1 MNILERFSTD
11 TVSWAFG
18 DRHQWFYG
26 LVEDLHK
33 NSNIQHEL
41 LELIELS
48 EKLRFCG
55 YTSIQRKFLDTKDI
69 TKLLALKSEI
79 LFANE
84 FIDLGFSIE
93 MIADNCSN
101 WPKKSP
107 DLSVH
112 TTDKNF
118 LIEVTR
124 IGGDDTISEIL
135 RELRELVKPVHF
147 LDVWIKFSQE
157 LSIPVAFGPERT
169 ERDQIKQDFIDHFS
183 KIISSIQA
191 ESLPQTIDI
200 SGCHIELRQNFNNLE
215 QGFCDGI
222 ADAVF
227 VPREKLNSQIHGVL
241 TKKAK
246 KREDW
251 DQNQR
256 SQPYFIALDLHQE
269 CQGDLEL
276 TSLLFGSQTQYAES
290 YGVPE
295 YTEPEIVSQ
304 AKENGW
310 LNFLTTVGYEPQ
322 SNCRITQPGI
332 LITDNDIFKNV
343 TGIIVRIWGQL
354 LFIPNPFAE
363 EAINCLESLD
373 ILPWPLHL
381 QGGLTFEL

>member
-1 MNILERFSTD
+1 MNILERFSKD
-11 TVSWAFG
+11 TISWAFG
-18 DRHQWFYG
+18 DGHQWFYN

-33 NSNIQHEL
+33 NSNVQHEL

-48 EKLRFCG
+48 EKLRIHG
-55 YTSIQRKFLDTKDI
+55 DTSIQRKILDTKDI

-79 LFANE
+79 LFANA

-93 MIADNCSN
+93 MIPDNCSN

-112 TTDKNF
+112 TVGKNF

-124 IGGDDTISEIL
+124 ISGDDTISEIL
-135 RELRELVKPVHF
+135 TELRELVKPVHF
-147 LDVWIKFSQE
+147 LKVWIKFSQK
-157 LSIPVAFGPERT
+157 LSTPVAFKPERT
-169 ERDQIKQDFIDHFS
+169 TKRQDKEDFIDRFS
-183 KIISSIQA
+183 QIISSIQA
-191 ESLPQTIDI
+191 KSLPQTIDI

-222 ADAVF
+222 ADTVF
-227 VPREKLNSQIHGVL
+227 VPWENLNSQIEREL
-241 TKKAK
+241 TGKAK

-251 DQNQR
+251 NQTQR

-276 TSLLFGSQTQYAES
+276 ISLLFGSQTQYAES
-290 YGVPE
+290 YGLPE

-310 LNFLTTVGYEPQ
+310 LNFLKLVGYEPQ

-332 LITDNDIFKNV
+332 LITNNDIFKNV
-343 TGIIVRIWGQL
+343 TGIIVKIWGQL

-381 QGGLTFEL
+381 QGGLIFEL

>member
-33 NSNIQHEL
+33 NPNIQHEL

-48 EKLRFCG
+48 EKLKICG
-55 YTSIQRKFLDTKDI
+55 YTSIQRKFLDTRDI

-84 FIDLGFSIE
+84 FINLGFSIE
-93 MIADNCSN
+93 IIADNCSN

-147 LDVWIKFSQE
+147 LNVWIKFSQE
-157 LSIPVAFGPERT
+157 LSTPVAFKPERT
-169 ERDQIKQDFIDHFS
+169 TKRQSKEDFIDHFS
-183 KIISSIQA
+183 RIISSIEA
-191 ESLPQTIDI
+191 KSLPKTIDI

-222 ADAVF
+222 ADAVI
-227 VPREKLNSQIHGVL
+227 VPWENLNSQIEREL
-241 TKKAK
+241 TGKAK

-251 DQNQR
+251 NQKQK
-256 SQPYFIALDLHQE
+256 SQPYLIALDLCQE
-269 CQGDLEL
+269 CQSDFEL
-276 TSLLFGSQTQYAES
+276 ISLLFGSKTQYAES

-343 TGIIVRIWGQL
+343 TGIIIKIWGQL
-354 LFIPNPFAE
+354 LFIPNLFAE
-363 EAINCLESLD
+363 EAINYPELLD

-381 QGGLTFEL
+381 QGGLIFEL